1 MTKKPAAPKPLD
13 VAFSLARHGFH
24 VFPVSARKVPLVKLW
39 QSEASTDP
47 EVLATWWLVDFPDAL
62 VGYAAGLS
70 DVVIVD
76 LDADKGNGSGVDNLK
91 TGAHDLPQTLHYSTP
106 SGGAHYVYR
115 APKGNPL
122 TIAQNH
128 PVAAVDIRAGNG
140 FAIYYGQRLTSA
152 PALAAAPSWALVEA
166 RDPADARAPGASVSA
181 WLSRATGGKP
191 SATVKAA
198 AARIAEHDTDH
209 AVMLEAVGQI
219 VALGTQGQRG
229 AGVALAKARKR
240 YSLHYPD
247 YARAFDNAAEGS
259 VKHVGLPPVTIPLSK
274 AERKAVAARA
284 HVSAPQAI
292 RERAALAAV
301 GEDGTIFDDLTD
313 AALAEQVAAE
323 AEGLFAVAKGLG
335 LVKYDA
341 GRWSPVDELALIE
354 AVRKIMRR
362 IRATETRAAIM
373 RGDKRRESDARA
385 LEQRTRIV
393 AVARLALGI
402 LSGEAAMPDAYPEL
416 LNTPTGVV
424 DLRTG
429 KLKPHDPRLLLT
441 KMTTA
446 EYNPDAD
453 RSMWLRALEA
463 VPPKVADWLQVR
475 LGQAATGYTPEDD
488 VMPIFMGSGDNGK
501 TTVLHAPRQAL
512 GDYAVTVPDRLF
524 MANPGDH
531 PTELTTLMGA
541 RFAVAEELAEGRNLN
556 VKRVKDTLGTPTIT
570 ARRMRSDNVTWL
582 ATHSLMLTTNYTP
595 IVNETDHGTW
605 RRLCLVVFPFK
616 YVRQE
621 KLDALKTEGRLTSRY
636 RLRDPSVKRALDT
649 ADPGVLAWMVEGAK
663 RWFDAGAIMPP
674 MPKRVAA
681 DTLAWRHEA
690 DPVLSYADER
700 LVVGRDAAGW
710 AVAAADL
717 ASDFNAYIEARGHRA
732 WSLQTINAR
741 FTGHEA
747 LRDAVRRRVAFGPK
761 HTPSRP
767 SSFMMKPLSANTNAW
782 LGVKFASEDPRL
794 VSEAE
799 RDADVAKSLER
810 RLKD

>member
-24 VFPVSARKVPLVKLW
+24 VFPVSARKVPLVKAW

-70 DVVIVD
+70 DVVVVD
-76 LDADKGNGSGVDNLK
+76 LDADKGNGSGVDNLDA
-91 TGAHDLPQTLHYSTP
+91 GAHELPPTLHYSTP

-115 APKGNPL
+115 APKGTPL

-128 PVAAVDIRAGNG
+128 PVAAVDIRAGSG

-152 PALAAAPSWALVEA
+152 PALAAAPAWSLVTP
-166 RDPADARAPGASVSA
+166 RDRPDARAPGASVSA
-181 WLSRATGGKP
+181 WLSRAADGKP

-229 AGVALAKARKR
+229 AGVALTKARER
-240 YSLHYPD
+240 YTRHYPD
-247 YARAFDNAAEGS
+247 HARQFDLAAEGS
-259 VKHVGLPPVTIPLSK
+259 VKHVGLPPVTIALSK
-274 AERKAVAARA
+274 SERKAVAARA
-284 HVSAPQAI
+284 QTAAPQAI

-301 GEDGTIFDDLTD
+301 GEDGTLFDDLTD

-323 AEGLFAVAKGLG
+323 ADGLFAVAKGLG

-354 AVRKIMRR
+354 AVRQIMRR

-402 LSGEAAMPDAYPEL
+402 LWGDAAMPDADPDL
-416 LNTPTGVV
+416 LNTPSGVV

-429 KLKPHDPRLLLT
+429 KLKPHDPKLLLT
-441 KMTTA
+441 KMTAA
-446 EYNPDAD
+446 EYDPDAD
-453 RSMWLRALEA
+453 RSTWLRALEA
-463 VPPKVADWLQVR
+463 VPPSVAAWLQVR
-475 LGQAATGYTPEDD
+475 LGQAATGHTPEDD
-488 VMPIFMGSGDNGK
+488 VMPILMGSGDNGK

-582 ATHSLMLTTNYTP
+582 ATHSLMLSTNYTP
-595 IVNETDHGTW
+595 IVAETDHGTW

-616 YVRQE
+616 FVTAE
-621 KLDALKTEGRLTSRY
+621 KLADKTGDPRY
-636 RLRDPSVKRALDT
+636 RLRDPSVKRDLGT
-649 ADPGVLAWMVEGAK
+649 ADAGVLAWLVDGAR
-663 RWFDAGAIMPP
+663 RWYDAGMVMPP
-674 MPKRVAA
+674 MPKSVVG
-681 DTLAWRHEA
+681 DTLAWRFEA
-690 DPVLSYADER
+690 DPVMSYAAER
-700 LVVGRDAAGW
+700 LIVGDEAKGW
-710 AVAAADL
+710 AVSAADL
-717 ASDFNAYIEARGHRA
+717 AADFNAYTEARGHKP
-732 WSLQTINAR
+732 WSLQTVNAR
-741 FTGHEA
+741 FAGHESMA
-747 LRDAVRRRVAFGPK
+747 DAERRLVRFGAK
-761 HTPSRP
+761 TTPSRP
-767 SSFMMKPLSANTNAW
+767 SALMMRPLAETARSW
-782 LGVKFASEDPRL
+782 VGVRFAASEPRL

-799 RDADVAKSLER
+799 RDAETTRSLER

>member
-1 MTKKPAAPKPLD
+1 MTKKPAALKPLD

-24 VFPVSARKVPLVKLW
+24 VFPVSARKVPLVKAW

-70 DVVIVD
+70 DVVVVD
-76 LDADKGNGSGVDNLK
+76 LDADKGNGSGVDNLAEA
-91 TGAHDLPQTLHYSTP
+91 AHELPPTLHYSTP

-115 APKGNPL
+115 APKGTPL

-128 PVAAVDIRAGNG
+128 PVAAVDIRAGSG

-152 PALAAAPSWALVEA
+152 PALAAAPAWSLVTP
-166 RDPADARAPGASVSA
+166 RDRPDARAPGASVFA
-181 WLSRATGGKP
+181 WLQRATDGKP

-229 AGVALAKARKR
+229 AGVALTKARER
-240 YSLHYPD
+240 YTRHYPD
-247 YARAFDNAAEGS
+247 HGRQFDLAAEGS
-259 VKHVGLPPVTIPLSK
+259 VKHVGLPPVTIALSK
-274 AERKAVAARA
+274 PERKAVAARA
-284 HVSAPQAI
+284 HESAPQAI

-323 AEGLFAVAKGLG
+323 ADGLFAVAKGLG

-354 AVRKIMRR
+354 AVRQIMRR

-402 LSGEAAMPDAYPEL
+402 LWGEAAMPDADPDL

-429 KLKPHDPRLLLT
+429 KLKAHDPKLLLT
-441 KMTTA
+441 KMTAA

-453 RSMWLRALEA
+453 RSTWLRALEA
-463 VPPKVADWLQVR
+463 VPPSVAAWLQVR
-475 LGQAATGYTPEDD
+475 LGQAATGHTPEDD
-488 VMPIFMGSGDNGK
+488 VMPILMGSGDNGK

-582 ATHSLMLTTNYTP
+582 ATHSLMLSTNYTP
-595 IVNETDHGTW
+595 IVAETDHGTW

-616 YVRQE
+616 FVTAE
-621 KLDALKTEGRLTSRY
+621 KLADKAGDARY
-636 RLRDPSVKRALDT
+636 RLRDPSVKRDLGT
-649 ADPGVLAWMVEGAK
+649 ADAGVLAWLVDGAR
-663 RWFDAGAIMPP
+663 RWYDAGMVMPP
-674 MPKRVAA
+674 MPKSVVG
-681 DTLAWRHEA
+681 DTLAWRFEA
-690 DPVLSYADER
+690 DPVMSYAAER
-700 LVVGRDAAGW
+700 LIVGDEAKGW

-717 ASDFNAYIEARGHRA
+717 AADFNAYTEARGHKP
-732 WSLQTINAR
+732 WSLQTVNAR
-741 FTGHEA
+741 FAGHESMA
-747 LRDAVRRRVAFGPK
+747 DAERRLVRFGAK
-761 HTPSRP
+761 TTPSRP
-767 SSFMMKPLSANTNAW
+767 SALMMRPLAETARSW
-782 LGVKFASEDPRL
+782 VGVRFAASEPRL

-799 RDADVAKSLER
+799 RDAETTRSLER